1 MAHRSS
7 SPRSRGKAGTATKGY
22 QGGTLRSREEGS
34 APVAGLPLD
43 GAAHRRH
50 ESSRRVLLIDEL
62 PAVAELTAGI
72 EDEEVG
78 SANGSIGLRGLLRL
92 IVQIGEI
99 VPLPLRSLDHVSEV
113 VLGIAFLV
121 VRVDRHELDAFGREI
136 FLDRDRAILPRL
148 HIGAVVAPEGNDED
162 RLVLERA

>member
-1 MAHRSS
+1 MAHRST
-7 SPRSRGKAGTATKGY
+7 SPWSRGKAGTATKGY

-34 APVAGLPLD
+34 APVAGLPFD

-50 ESSRRVLLIDEL
+50 ESSRRVL
-62 PAVAELTAGI
+62 
-72 EDEEVG
+72 
-78 SANGSIGLRGLLRL
+78 
-92 IVQIGEI
+92 
-99 VPLPLRSLDHVSEV
+99 VSEV

-148 HIGAVVAPEGNDED
+148 HIGAVVAPEGDDKD